1 MRTTMRL
8 IKLSRNLA
16 LGLGVGLG
24 LGLLASASAF
34 AAESATARHHPKDAE
49 FSFEGPFGTYDRAAL
64 QRGFQVYKEVCAAC
78 HGLQFIAF
86 RNLADKGGPEFT
98 EAQARALAAAV
109 RVPAEP
115 NEMGE
120 TVDEKG
126 VPLTRPAVLSDKM
139 PMPYPN
145 ENAARANNGGS
156 LPPELS
162 LMVKAREDGAR
173 YVYSLLTGYDEKAP
187 ASFHVPAGKNYNPY
201 FEGWAIGMPKP
212 INENGVTYS
221 DGTKATVEQQAHDV
235 VTFLAWTAEPKMED
249 RKRMGFG
256 VLIFLVTL
264 AGLLFA
270 AYRKVWRDAH

>member
-1 MRTTMRL
+1 MRL
-8 IKLSRNLA
+8 INLSRNLA
-16 LGLGVGLG
+16 LGLGLSLGVGLLMSG
-24 LGLLASASAF
+24 SALAAD
-34 AAESATARHHPKDAE
+34 SATARHHPKEVE
-49 FSFEGPFGTYDRAAL
+49 FEFEGPFGTYDRGAL
-64 QRGFQVYKEVCAAC
+64 QRGYQVYKEVCAAC
-78 HGLQFIAF
+78 HSLQYIAF
-86 RNLADKGGPEFT
+86 RNLADKGGPEFS

-115 NEMGE
+115 NEQGE
-120 TVDEKG
+120 TLDEKG
-126 VPLTRPAVLSDKM
+126 VLLTRPAVLSDKL
-139 PMPYPN
+139 PAPYPN

-156 LPPELS
+156 LPPDLS
-162 LMVKAREDGAR
+162 LMTKAREDGAR

-212 INENGVTYS
+212 LNENGVTYS
-221 DGTKATVEQQAHDV
+221 DGTKATIEQQAHDV

-270 AYRKVWRDAH
+270 AYRKVWKDAH

>member
-1 MRTTMRL
+1 MRL

-16 LGLGVGLG
+16 LGLGVGLS
-24 LGLLASASAF
+24 LGLLTSAGAF
-34 AAESATARHHPKDAE
+34 AAESATARHHPKDVA

-115 NEMGE
+115 NEQGE

-173 YVYSLLTGYDEKAP
+173 YVYSLLTGYDEKPP
-187 ASFHVPAGKNYNPY
+187 ADFQVAAGKHYNPY

-212 INENGVTYS
+212 INNNGVTYS
-221 DGTKATVEQQAHDV
+221 DGTQATVEQQAHDL

-256 VLIFLVTL
+256 VLIFLITL

>member
-1 MRTTMRL
+1 MRL
-8 IKLSRNLA
+8 TKLSRTLA
-16 LGLGVGLG
+16 LGLT
-24 LGLLASASAF
+24 LGLLGSASAF
-34 AAESATARHHPKDAE
+34 AADSATARHKPKDVH

-64 QRGFQVYKEVCAAC
+64 QRGYQVYKEVCAAC
-78 HGLQFIAF
+78 HSLNFIAF
-86 RNLADKGGPEFT
+86 RNLADKGGPEFS

-115 NEMGE
+115 NEQGE

-126 VPLTRPAVLSDKM
+126 VPLTRPAVLSDKI
-139 PMPYPN
+139 PPPYPN
-145 ENAARANNGGS
+145 ENAARANNSGA
-156 LPPELS
+156 LPPDLS
-162 LMVKAREDGAR
+162 LMTKARMHGAR
-173 YVYSLLTGYDEKAP
+173 YVYSLLTGYGEKE
-187 ASFHVPAGKNYNPY
+187 PAGHHTPDGKHYNPY

-256 VLIFLVTL
+256 VLIFLAAL
-264 AGLLFA
+264 AGVLFL
-270 AYRKVWRDAH
+270 AYRKVWKDAH